1 MATSTRR
8 RTLPNVD
15 AGVDPKSRA
24 FLQAL
29 KEIVEVGE
37 GSRGNKLDRKLT
49 LRDLYDTGI
58 LKFRGPGG
66 TGSLVPGDAI
76 PTPVVEDMATPPRPT
91 GFAAVGSFGLIFLT
105 WDVPQT
111 LYGNHALTTIYRSEV
126 DNFANAIVVGRDSG
140 MVYSDYLRDVG
151 DPEKGG
157 GFYYWVTFT
166 STAGVEGPP
175 NSGDGTYAELIP
187 DTDYMLR
194 SITGKINESVLAKT
208 LSQRIDLIDGIGTGS
223 VNARLQATEKTLTQ
237 ADQALSQRITDAQ
250 ASLGKDV
257 AAVRQDM
264 TADVKRIDGKL
275 VELGARWTV
284 QVQANGLV
292 GGFGVFNDG
301 RTVTAGFD
309 ADRFYVGRTNQNK
322 VRPFIVDGDETWI
335 NHARIKQGSIQEG
348 QLGPITIGKLTDKS
362 GKPITTLGGLLRADS
377 IDVDSLRINFA
388 QVLGDMKSAKTG
400 QNGRPAW
407 ALYRNGEME
416 MNSTGQGGRLEQR
429 GDRISVYDESGTL
442 RVRIGR
448 L

>member
-8 RTLPNVD
+8 QTLPTVD
-15 AGVDPKSRA
+15 TSVDPKSRA
-24 FLQAL
+24 FLQAV
-29 KEIVEVGE
+29 KEIIEVGE
-37 GSRGNKLDRKLT
+37 GSRGAKLDRKLT

-66 TGSLVPGDAI
+66 TGSLIPGDAI
-76 PTPVVEDMATPPRPT
+76 PTPNVEDMATPPRPT
-91 GFAAVGSFGLIFLT
+91 GFSATGSFGLIFLT

-111 LYGNHALTTIYRSEV
+111 LYGNHALTTIYRSET

-157 GFYYWVTFT
+157 GYYYWITFT

-175 NSGDGTYAELIP
+175 NSADGTYAELVP
-187 DTDYMLR
+187 DTEYMLQ
-194 SITGKINESVLAKT
+194 SITGRIDETVLAKT
-208 LSQRIDLIDGIGTGS
+208 LSQRIDLIDGIGEGS
-223 VNARLQATEKTLTQ
+223 VNARLQATEETLKQ
-237 ADQALSQRITDAQ
+237 ADRVLSQQITDAQ

-257 AAVRQDM
+257 AAVRQQM

-275 VELGARWTV
+275 VELGAQWTV

-292 GGFGVFNDG
+292 GGFGVYNDG
-301 RTVTAGFD
+301 QTVTAGFD
-309 ADRFYVGRTNQNK
+309 ADQFFVGRTNANK
-322 VRPFIVDGDETWI
+322 IRPFIVDGDETWI
-335 NHARIKQGSIQEG
+335 NHARIKEGSIQEA
-348 QLGPITIGKLTDKS
+348 QIGPISTGKLTDKE
-362 GKPITTLGGLLRADS
+362 GNPITTVGGLLRADS

-416 MNSTGQGGRLEQR
+416 MNSAGEGGRLEQR

-442 RVRIGR
+442 RARIGR